1 MATVNAGGILS
12 FPPMVGGG
20 PRRIIA
26 GWTGPLYHHAM
37 RPLGLALLCA
47 LLLTSDLS
55 SQEAPYTV
63 DVRDGVITISVPDGG
78 GIPMKDFVKIAQR
91 VTGKLFTFTPQELEG
106 VSVRFIGTARVA
118 QARFFGFF
126 QTMAYIKGF
135 ACVLRGE
142 GGHEVVELIKM

>member
-1 MATVNAGGILS
+1 MYPTPS
-12 FPPMVGGG
+12 Q
-20 PRRIIA
+20 IIA
-26 GWTGPLYHHAM
+26 GWTGPLYHRVM
-37 RPLGLALLCA
+37 RSLGLALLCVC
-47 LLLTSDLS
+47 LLASDLP

-106 VSVRFIGTARVA
+106 VSVRFVGTARVA
-118 QARFFGFF
+118 QARFLGFF

-135 ACVLRGE
+135 ACVIRGE
-142 GGHEVVELIKM
+142 GSHEIVELIKM